1 MLGSFVI
8 RENLANPALG
18 NEVGGREEKE
28 EAEKREERRRRYP
41 IAWNGSH
48 LSLSLSS
55 SLLDRDPSSQ
65 SPRKKVAVPPLLP
78 ILAPIPS
85 RRGGGGGD
93 ASFLPAP
100 EEEEAQ
106 QSRRRRLRLI
116 TLLTHRRQKRREK
129 MGR

>member
-48 LSLSLSS
+48 LSLSLFPPPFLIETLHPRAPEKRS
-55 SLLDRDPSSQ
+55 PS
-65 SPRKKVAVPPLLP
+65 PPLLP

-85 RRGGGGGD
+85 RRGGGGD

-100 EEEEAQ
+100 GEEKAQ
-106 QSRRRRLRLI
+106 QSRRRLRLI